1 MNQCVVCGQEAIQT
15 RPFEILPNN
24 AMAMEAIHN
33 DNLKHTWTEYRSQQ
47 DLGRRT
53 EAQPI
58 MIKCPE
64 CEQIGRLG
72 SYREDNTRQEFV
84 TYYIKHGK
92 GQTNKGTH
100 YIKDPMQRE
109 QLLRELGRYIDPNA
123 KAIAIAIEG
132 NGNGSTKAEP
142 TTTFQQTIF
151 PQGRQLEL
159 CPDHNCKKLGYRYK
173 TYFEHYNLAPV
184 GKVLL
189 RGIAIRDKYKRCYLP
204 KSKSSL
210 QAQAQAQAQK
220 KSKSRLRNPIAQAQ
234 SLAEIRKSLETV
246 LLQIKNE
253 EENDGKPFVHVA
265 YTRSV

>member
-1 MNQCVVCGQEAIQT
+1 MNQCVVCSEEALQI

-24 AMAMEAIHN
+24 AMAMEAIHK

-58 MIKCPE
+58 MMKCPE
-64 CEQIGRLG
+64 CGQIGRLG

-100 YIKDPMQRE
+100 YIKDPIQRE
-109 QLLRELGRYIDPNA
+109 QLLRELGRYIDLKP
-123 KAIAIAIEG
+123 IAVE
-132 NGNGSTKAEP
+132 NGNGKAKPEP
-142 TTTFQQTIF
+142 IAFQQKIF
-151 PQGRQLEL
+151 PVGKELEL
-159 CPDHNCKKLGYRYK
+159 CYCNDLGYRYG

-189 RGIAIRDKYKRCYLP
+189 KGIAIRDKYKRCYLP
-204 KSKSSL
+204 KLK
-210 QAQAQAQAQK
+210 QAQAPTQGQK
-220 KSKSRLRNPIAQAQ
+220 KSRGRPKKIVQKLSLVETRKQLVAIINIATKALE
-234 SLAEIRKSLETV
+234 SLD
-246 LLQIKNE
+246 
-253 EENDGKPFVHVA
+253 NDL
-265 YTRSV
+265 

>member
-72 SYREDNTRQEFV
+72 SYRQDNTRQEFV

-100 YIKDPMQRE
+100 YIKDRIQRE

-123 KAIAIAIEG
+123 KAIAIEG
-132 NGNGSTKAEP
+132 NGNGNENAKPA
-142 TTTFQQTIF
+142 FQQKIF
-151 PQGRQLEL
+151 PQGKELEL

-204 KSKSSL
+204 KSKSIV
-210 QAQAQAQAQK
+210 QAQGQK
-220 KSKSRLRNPIAQAQ
+220 RSRARPKKAISQPQ